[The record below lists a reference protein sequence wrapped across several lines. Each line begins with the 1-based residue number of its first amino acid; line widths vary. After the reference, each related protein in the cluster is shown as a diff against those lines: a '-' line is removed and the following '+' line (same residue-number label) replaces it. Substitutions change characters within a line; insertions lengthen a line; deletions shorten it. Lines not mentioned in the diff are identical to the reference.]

1 MTDRRQVAPH
11 RVRQA
16 TAQGSQESA
25 AGPSDYPFI
34 VTAKKP
40 RKVDAALRY
49 AKMIQQP
56 DES

>member
-25 AGPSDYPFI
+25 AGPIDHSSHRDGKE
-34 VTAKKP
+34 AE
-40 RKVDAALRY
+40 
-49 AKMIQQP
+49 QG
-56 DES
+56 